1 MGERVFSKSEYLQTR
16 EDLGITDDNGVT
28 AMAELEARESGM
40 LNPIVDPAIN
50 PIRRSMIRLVAE
62 NKHWVAKLGCPM
74 DIEVSC
80 DTTGSMQDEV
90 DNQMR
95 VLPDMYDAISKVLPG
110 FDPQLCLG
118 IFGDC
123 EDDFVLCRPQFE
135 MEAPKIVR
143 YLNAMAPQRCGGG
156 NGGEDPQYS
165 MFARAY
171 LTDAYTNNIGL
182 KGYHFIITD
191 EPCHYDIDE
200 RQIKRIFGEN
210 IFDKELKGM
219 KGAIKS
225 INGIVSDLK
234 DKAHAFALIV
244 SNRYHYHSGEAYDC
258 YRDLYGKKSVIL
270 IDSTE
275 KLPMILSAIIG
286 LTEGTVEITELKERF
301 GDDMDSELIKQL
313 SNIEI
318 GAQMKLRHAMKH
330 PVPKAGDIFA
340 KKGDLWPIQ
349 PGELPEDEE
358 AEETVADII
367 KYL

>member
-1 MGERVFSKSEYLQTR
+1 MGDTTFSKSDYLKTR
-16 EDLGITDDNGVT
+16 EDLGITDDRGVT

-80 DTTGSMQDEV
+80 DTTASMQDEV

-95 VLPDMYDAISKVLPG
+95 VLPDMYEAIAKVLQG
-110 FDPQLCLG
+110 YDPQLCLG

-123 EDDFVLCRPQFE
+123 VDDFVLCRPQYE

-143 YLNAMAPQRCGGG
+143 YLNVMAPQRGGGG

-165 MFARAY
+165 MLARAY

-191 EPCHYDIDE
+191 EPCHHDISE
-200 RQIKRIFGEN
+200 RQIRRIFGEN
-210 IFDKELKGM
+210 IFDNELKEM

-225 INGIVSDLK
+225 IYGIVSDLK
-234 DKAHAFALIV
+234 SKVHAFALIV
-244 SNRYHYHSGEAYDC
+244 DGHYHSDEAYESYC
-258 YRDLYGKKSVIL
+258 NLYGRKSVIR

-275 KLPMILSAIIG
+275 MLPTIISAIIG

-318 GAQMKLRHAMKH
+318 GAQMKLRHAMKR

-349 PGELPEDEE
+349 PGELSEDEE